1 MVRIILLVLLW
12 MLFALLYLFVGAWIA
27 YVIRTN
33 NTIIS
38 LAVIYLWPIITP
50 CILMVKLYRKVFG

>member
-1 MVRIILLVLLW
+1 MVKIILLVLLW
-12 MLFALLYLFVGAWIA
+12 MLFALLYLFIGAGIA

-50 CILMVKLYRKVFG
+50 CVLTVKLYRKVFG